1 MLYESLKLITDK
13 HKSTNQ
19 QINNKTLKT
28 LLHPTYF
35 PSIAHYIVFAK
46 AEQIVFEME
55 DNFQKQ
61 TYRNRTYVYGANG
74 KLMFNVPVKHSKSS
88 THQKYKEI
96 QIANETAWQ
105 RLHWKSL
112 ESAYRTSPYFEYYE
126 DELRPL
132 FEKKYTFL
140 MDLNLDTF
148 QLINDCLQLDMEI
161 SQTTTYQTEVE
172 GVQDLRKLVNV
183 KKEPDYNLDAYKQ
196 VFDDKHGFLPN
207 LSILDL
213 LFNEGTNALTY
224 LENQTIL

>member
-1 MLYESLKLITDK
+1 M
-13 HKSTNQ
+13 
-19 QINNKTLKT
+19 KTLV
-28 LLHPTYF
+28 HPTYF
-35 PSIAHYIVFAK
+35 PSIAHYVLFAK
-46 AEQIVFEME
+46 AEALVFEME

-74 KLMFNVPVKHSKSS
+74 KLMLNVPVKHSKSA

-96 QIANETAWQ
+96 KIANETAWQ

-140 MDLNLDTF
+140 MDVNLDTF
-148 QLINDCLQLDMEI
+148 QLINDCLQLEI
-161 SQTTTYQTEVE
+161 STSKTTEYQLDILGT
-172 GVQDLRKLVNV
+172 QDYRKLVDV
-183 KKEPDYNLDAYKQ
+183 KKEPNHNFKPYTQ
-196 VFDDKHGFLPN
+196 VFDDKYGFLSN

-224 LENQTIL
+224 LEKQIIS